1 MEMEAVA
8 ESEVRVMV
16 TLMGLSEESI
26 SMAWNGSPTIVLG
39 STVLEK
45 LEEIKKV
52 SLTWRR

>member
-16 TLMGLSEESI
+16 TLMGLSAESI

-45 LEEIKKV
+45 LGEIKKV